1 MHSQSECSGRGVCER
16 ASGICSC
23 FTGYEGSACERFACP
38 NGCSGHGKCRKLSE
52 LPEVQRAG
60 YASWEVNRMQVCQCD
75 GGYTGADCSERVCPT
90 GDDPETTCWQN
101 TVLGVSAI
109 QRQVQTLSVSFV
121 DPTGTAA
128 VDLGTDELALI
139 YQGYGGNNFTTPRIE
154 NVWDAATAAGAIARA
169 LKALPEYAVTAVD
182 GELEVPAGIMAAIEM
197 GCAEAGIEVMTLW
210 ARVPHYVASMPYP
223 IASAAL
229 IDAVAAVAGLTVS
242 SAELRAKAEETRQ
255 RVDDLVENNPDHE
268 SMVHNLESQADDVE
282 PPAEVDIPSGDEL
295 AEELERFLRD
305 QQN

>member
-1 MHSQSECSGRGVCER
+1 MDGNEFDRILYFNDPVLHEPVLIVGLEGWIDAGFGANAAINSLMSTMNTEIIAMMETEFFIDQRARRPIVQIVNGVTTNLTWPEIQVHHGRDGDGADVLTLTGPEPDFHWGDFVDLVVEMCER
-16 ASGICSC
+16 
-23 FTGYEGSACERFACP
+23 
-38 NGCSGHGKCRKLSE
+38 
-52 LPEVQRAG
+52 
-60 YASWEVNRMQVCQCD
+60 
-75 GGYTGADCSERVCPT
+75 
-90 GDDPETTCWQN
+90 
-101 TVLGVSAI
+101 LGVRMVVGLGAFPGPVPHT
-109 QRQVQTLSVSFV
+109 RPLRVV
-121 DPTGTAA
+121 GTA
-128 VDLGTDELALI
+128 
-139 YQGYGGNNFTTPRIE
+139 P
-154 NVWDAATAAGAIARA
+154 AASAH
-169 LKALPEYAVTAVD
+169 LLHAVTAVD

-268 SMVHNLESQADDVE
+268 SMVHNLESQADEVE

>member
-1 MHSQSECSGRGVCER
+1 MCER
-16 ASGICSC
+16 LG
-23 FTGYEGSACERFACP
+23 
-38 NGCSGHGKCRKLSE
+38 
-52 LPEVQRAG
+52 V
-60 YASWEVNRMQVCQCD
+60 RM
-75 GGYTGADCSERVCPT
+75 
-90 GDDPETTCWQN
+90 
-101 TVLGVSAI
+101 VLGLGAFPGPVPHT
-109 QRQVQTLSVSFV
+109 RPLRVV
-121 DPTGTAA
+121 GTA
-128 VDLGTDELALI
+128 
-139 YQGYGGNNFTTPRIE
+139 P
-154 NVWDAATAAGAIARA
+154 AASAH
-169 LKALPEYAVTAVD
+169 LLHAVTAVD

-268 SMVHNLESQADDVE
+268 SMVHNLESQADEVE
-282 PPAEVDIPSGDEL
+282 PPVEVDIPSGDEL